1 TGNMASNRRVYLTR
15 RPGED
20 KPPSDDCFGIENC
33 DIEDIGNGHVKV
45 KALYLSVDPYMR
57 CRMNEDSGVEY
68 VKSWNIGGT
77 ITSQGIGEVLESNS
91 NKFKK
96 GDVIIS
102 ESLDTEWK
110 DIFTLNES
118 QGRLLELPPGTSPSW
133 ALGALGM
140 PGLSAAL
147 GLIKK
152 AEIKGGETMV
162 VSGAAGAVGNVA
174 GQLAKSMG
182 VKRVIGICGTDE
194 KCNLLKTIGFDDVIN
209 YKTANV
215 ADVLNEICSGQVD
228 IYFDN
233 VGGSVS
239 DAVIGEMVKG
249 GRVVLC
255 GQISAYNQT
264 GEYPPPLPTS
274 TKEKLSSL
282 EIKRERFLVL
292 DYMEDFEKTLGL
304 LAQKVLQGEIIVKE
318 TTITGLENAGLAFVS
333 MMKGGNIGKMIV
345 KCQK

>member
-1 TGNMASNRRVYLTR
+1 MASNRRVYLAR

-20 KPPSDDCFGIENC
+20 KAPTEDCFAIEDCEVEDIEN
-33 DIEDIGNGHVKV
+33 GQVKIR
-45 KALYLSVDPYMR
+45 ALYLSVDPYMR
-57 CRMNEDSGVEY
+57 CRLNEDSGVAY
-68 VKSWNIGGT
+68 VKSWNIGET
-77 ITSQGIGEVLESNS
+77 ITSQGIGIVLESKS

-96 GDVIIS
+96 EDLIIS

-110 DIFTLNES
+110 DIYTLHEN
-118 QGRLLELPPGTSPSW
+118 QGRLLEVPERASPSW
-133 ALGALGM
+133 SLGALGM

-162 VSGAAGAVGNVA
+162 VSGAAGAVGTVA

-182 VKRVIGICGTDE
+182 VKRVIGICGTDD
-194 KCNLLKTIGFDDVIN
+194 KCYMLQIIGFDHTIN

-215 ADVLNEICSGQVD
+215 ANVLNEICPGQVD

-233 VGGSVS
+233 VGGPLS
-239 DAVIGEMVKG
+239 DVVIGEMVQG
-249 GRVVLC
+249 GRIVLC

-264 GEYPPPLPTS
+264 GEYPPPLPAA
-274 TKEKLSSL
+274 TKEKLMSK

-292 DYMEDFEKTLGL
+292 DYMEDFEETLGL
-304 LAQKVLQGEIIVKE
+304 LTKKVLESEIVVKE
-318 TTITGLENAGLAFVS
+318 TSVRSLEQAGWAFVN
-333 MMKGGNIGKMIV
+333 MMNGGNIGKMIV
-345 KCQK
+345 KCQY